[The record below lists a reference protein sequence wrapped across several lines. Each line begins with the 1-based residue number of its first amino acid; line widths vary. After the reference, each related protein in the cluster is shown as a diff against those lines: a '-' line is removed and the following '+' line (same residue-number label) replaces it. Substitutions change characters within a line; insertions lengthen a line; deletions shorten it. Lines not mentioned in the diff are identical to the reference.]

1 MLVRALPPIVLLAA
15 LLAGTAYANDS
26 AGPPTVVSVDFA
38 PVGQPL
44 LEDHLNSLVTVNIG
58 EPLNLRQVRESIQRL
73 FATGRYQPDIQ
84 VHSETVPGGVALT
97 FVAQPSWFVGEVQVE
112 GAEAPP
118 TSLQLINAAQLG
130 LGQLYLKEDVGF
142 AMQEMRRLLEDN
154 GFFVV
159 DIGATEVDHPETQQK
174 DITFT
179 VMPGE
184 RATMGA
190 IFLTGQEPDEKALLP
205 IEEVRRI
212 AGWAQGKPFTQRRL
226 QQGVSRL
233 QRYFRDERYW
243 QSTIRMAGR
252 DYDADTNECNLV
264 VDITRGPRVLV
275 RVEGAEI
282 SEKKLRRY
290 LPIYEEGVVDDDL
303 LAEGARNLRDYLQS
317 EGYFL
322 ASVSP
327 VVERERQDE
336 VLIVYEVDRGPRM
349 ELVHVAISG
358 NLFFDLET
366 ITERMLVQ
374 PKNIDVR
381 RGRLTDS
388 FLAQD
393 RLVILDLYRSNGLR
407 DAEVVCRKEPAY
419 QGNEEQMAVF
429 CDIREGGP
437 TLVSE
442 LSINGMEKL
451 SLDMF
456 DYRLAS
462 AAGQPFSEV
471 SVATDRD
478 LILAD
483 YYDSGYH
490 QAEFSWKQLPN
501 DDPNR
506 IELEYEIHE
515 GETLCF
521 REPIV
526 TGLRHTRPSLVDEQV
541 RIVPG
546 EPFSAN
552 AIFETQRR
560 LYDLGVFSKVDVG
573 LQNPNGEE
581 PSKNVLIQVEEGR
594 RWTAHIGGGAEF
606 ARIGGNT
613 ADVTSPVGNAT
624 FAPRVTF
631 EVTRLNVRGTGHTM
645 SLRTR
650 LSELQQRALFIYE
663 APRWTGS
670 EKWDMTISSLL
681 DTSRNVRTYSGT
693 RLEGAIQLRHRLSKP
708 STALYRFT
716 YRRTSID
723 EETLQITPPLIPL
736 TSQPVRVGL
745 LSGTYIQ
752 DRRDDSTDST
762 KGIFNT
768 VDLSLASGIW
778 ASEPDFV
785 RFLGRN
791 STYHKLGDTRIVLAR
806 TLQLGLMLPTGAFRI
821 LDPFSSTLRDSQP
834 DPRIPLSERFFAG
847 GPSSHRGF
855 PVNQAG
861 PRDPTTG
868 FPIGG
873 GAQFLNS
880 VELRFPLRWENMG
893 GVLFHDAGNVYSRP
907 SEISFGTT
915 QTPIVKDG
923 ETIGYEFDYMV
934 HAVGL
939 GVRYKTPI
947 GPIRLDVAYN
957 INPPQFIG
965 FEGTRDD
972 LLRGAGTITQQ
983 RIGRI
988 QFHFSLGQ
996 TF

>member
-1 MLVRALPPIVLLAA
+1 MRALPPIILLAA

-26 AGPPTVVSVDFA
+26 PKPPTVVSVEFSPDH
-38 PVGQPL
+38 QPL
-44 LEDHLNSLVTVNIG
+44 LEDHLNNLVTVNIG
-58 EPLNLRQVRESIQRL
+58 EPLDAKQVRKSIQRL

-84 VHSETVPGGVALT
+84 VRSETVPGGVALT
-97 FVAQPSWFVGEVQVE
+97 FVAQPSWFIGEVQVE

-118 TSLQLINAAQLG
+118 TSLQLVNAAQLD
-130 LGQLYLKEDVGF
+130 LGQLYLAEDVGF
-142 AMQEMRRLLEDN
+142 AMQEMRGLLEDN
-154 GFFVV
+154 GFFVA
-159 DIGATEVDHPETQQK
+159 DIRATEIDHPETQQK

-179 VMPGE
+179 VVPGD
-184 RATMGA
+184 RATIGD
-190 IFLTGQEPDEKALLP
+190 IFLTGQGPDEDAPLT
-205 IEEVRRI
+205 IEGVRRI

-226 QQGVSRL
+226 QQGIGRL
-233 QRYFRDERYW
+233 QKHFRDERYW
-243 QSTIRMAGR
+243 QSTVRMVGR
-252 DYDADTNECNLV
+252 DYDADTNEGNLV
-264 VDITRGPRVLV
+264 LDITRGPRVIV
-275 RVEGAEI
+275 RIEGAEV
-282 SEKKLRRY
+282 SEARLRRY

-303 LAEGARNLRDYLQS
+303 LEEGARNLRDYLQS

-327 VVERERQDE
+327 LVERERKDE
-336 VLIVYEVDRGPRM
+336 VLIAYKVERGPRM
-349 ELVHVAISG
+349 ELVRVGISG

-381 RGRLTDS
+381 RGRFTESL
-388 FLAQD
+388 LAQD

-407 DAEVVCRKEPAY
+407 DAEVVCRQEPAY
-419 QGNEEQMAVF
+419 EGNEEHMAVF
-429 CDIREGGP
+429 CDIHEGDL
-437 TLVSE
+437 TLVSD
-442 LSINGMEKL
+442 LAIKGMEKL
-451 SLDMF
+451 F
-456 DYRLAS
+456 PEAVQYRLAS
-462 AAGQPFSEV
+462 AAGQPFSQV

-490 QAEFSWKQLPN
+490 QAEFKWTRLPN
-501 DDPNR
+501 DDPNQV
-506 IELEYEIHE
+506 ELEYEIIE
-515 GETLCF
+515 GETLYF

-526 TGLRHTRPSLVDEQV
+526 AGLRNTRPSLVDEMVQ
-541 RIVPG
+541 IVPG

-552 AIFETQRR
+552 AMFETQRR

-573 LQNPNGEE
+573 LQNPNGDE

-594 RWTAHIGGGAEF
+594 RWTARIGGGAEF

-613 ADVTSPVGNAT
+613 ADVTSPVGNAA

-631 EVTRLNVRGTGHTM
+631 EVTRLNVRGIGHTM

-650 LSELQQRALFIYE
+650 LSQLQQRALFIYE

-716 YRRTSID
+716 YRRTSIN
-723 EETLQITPPLIPL
+723 EETLQITPLLIPL

-752 DRRDDSTDST
+752 DRRDDPTDST

-768 VDLSLASGIW
+768 VDLSLASGVW
-778 ASEPDFV
+778 ASEPDFIRV
-785 RFLGRN
+785 LGQN

-806 TLQLGLMLPTGAFRI
+806 TLQLGMMLPTGAFRN
-821 LDPFSSTLRDSQP
+821 LDPVSSTLSPSEP
-834 DPRIPLSERFFAG
+834 DPRIPLSERFFSG
-847 GPSSHRGF
+847 GANSHRGF

-873 GAQFLNS
+873 GSQFLNS

-907 SEISFGTT
+907 SEISFGRS
-915 QTPIVKDG
+915 QKPVIEDG
-923 ETIGYEFDYMV
+923 ETVGYEFDYMV

-947 GPIRLDVAYN
+947 GPVRLDLAYN
-957 INPPQFIG
+957 VNPPQFIG

-972 LLRGAGTITQQ
+972 LLLGAGTITQQ

>member
-1 MLVRALPPIVLLAA
+1 MRAIPPIVLLAA
-15 LLAGTAYANDS
+15 LLAGTAYANDPTQS
-26 AGPPTVVSVDFA
+26 PTVVSVGFL
-38 PVGQPL
+38 PVDQPL
-44 LEDHLNSLVTVNIG
+44 LDGHLNRLITVKVG
-58 EPLNLRQVRESIQRL
+58 EPLDPSQVRDSIKKL

-84 VHSETVPGGVALT
+84 VRSEDVPGGVALT
-97 FVAQPSWFVGEVQVE
+97 FVAQPSWFVGEVVVE

-118 TSLQLINAAQLG
+118 TSLQLINAAQLD
-130 LGQLYLKEDVGF
+130 LGQLYIEEDVGF
-142 AMQEMRRLLEDN
+142 AMQEMRRLLQDN
-154 GFFVV
+154 GFFLANITV
-159 DIGATEVDHPETQQK
+159 TEVEHPETRQK
-174 DITFT
+174 DIRFA
-179 VMPGE
+179 VKPGE
-184 RATMGA
+184 RATIGE
-190 IFLTGQEPDEKALLP
+190 IYLTGQEPDEEAPLP

-212 AGWAQGKPFTQRRL
+212 AGWSTGKPFTQRRL
-226 QQGVSRL
+226 QQGVGRL
-233 QRYFRDERYW
+233 QEYFRNERYW
-243 QSTIRMAGR
+243 QSTVRMVGR
-252 DYDADTNECNLV
+252 DFVADTNDGDLV

-327 VVERERQDE
+327 VLEREQQDE
-336 VLIVYEVDRGPRM
+336 VLIIYEVDRGPRQ
-349 ELVHVAISG
+349 ELVYVGISG
-358 NLFFDLET
+358 NQFFDLQT

-388 FLAQD
+388 LLDQD
-393 RLVILDLYRSNGLR
+393 RLVILDLYRSNGFR

-419 QGNEEQMAVF
+419 EGNEEQMAVF
-429 CDIREGGP
+429 CDIREGDM

-442 LSINGMEKL
+442 LTIKGMEKL

-490 QAEFSWKQLPN
+490 QAAFSWKRLPN

-506 IELEYEIHE
+506 VELEYEIHE
-515 GETLCF
+515 GETLYF

-526 TGLRHTRPSLVDEQV
+526 SGLRHTRPTLVDEQV
-541 RIVPG
+541 QIVPG
-546 EPFSAN
+546 DPFSAN
-552 AIFETQRR
+552 AMFETQRR

-573 LQNPNGEE
+573 LQNPSGEE
-581 PSKNVLIQVEEGR
+581 PAKNVLIQVEEGR
-594 RWTAHIGGGAEF
+594 RWTARVGGGAEF

-613 ADVTSPVGNAT
+613 GDVTSPVGNAS

-631 EVTRLNVRGTGHTM
+631 EVTRLNVRGIGHTM

-650 LSELQQRALFIYE
+650 LSQLQQRALFIYE

-670 EKWDMTISSLL
+670 EKWEMTISSLL

-723 EETLQITPPLIPL
+723 EQTLQITPLLIPL

-752 DRRDDSTDST
+752 DRRDDPTDST
-762 KGIFNT
+762 RGIFNT
-768 VDLSLASGIW
+768 VDLSFASGIW

-785 RFLGRN
+785 RFLGQN

-806 TLQLGLMLPTGAFRI
+806 TLQLGLMLPTGAFRTQ
-821 LDPFSSTLRDSQP
+821 DPLSANLGPSEP

-847 GPSSHRGF
+847 GSNSHRGF

-907 SEISFGTT
+907 SEITFSRT
-915 QTPIVKDG
+915 QHAVIEDG
-923 ETIGYEFDYMV
+923 ETVGYEFDYMV

-947 GPIRLDVAYN
+947 GPIRLDLAYN

-965 FEGTRDD
+965 FEGTRED

>member
-1 MLVRALPPIVLLAA
+1 MLVRAIPPIVLLAA
-15 LLAGTAYANDS
+15 LLAGTAYAED
-26 AGPPTVVSVDFA
+26 APKPPTVVSVEFSPLD
-38 PVGQPL
+38 QPL
-44 LEDHLNSLVTVNIG
+44 LEGHLNDLVSVEIG
-58 EPLNLRQVRESIQRL
+58 QPLDPGQVRESIQKL

-84 VHSETVPGGVALT
+84 VLQESVPGGVALT
-97 FVAQPSWFVGEVQVE
+97 FAAQPSWFIGEVQVV
-112 GAEAPP
+112 GADEPP
-118 TSLQLINAAQLG
+118 TSLQLINAAELD
-130 LGQLYLKEDVGF
+130 LGQLYLEEDVGI
-142 AMQEMRRLLEDN
+142 AIQEMRLLLQDN
-154 GFFVV
+154 GFFVAH
-159 DIGATEVDHPETQQK
+159 IETEEIEHPETQQK

-179 VMPGE
+179 ITPGE
-184 RATMGA
+184 RATIGE
-190 IFLTGQEPDEKALLP
+190 IFITGEESDLP
-205 IEEVRRI
+205 IEEIRRI
-212 AGWAQGKPFTQRRL
+212 AGWAKGKPFTQRRL
-226 QQGVSRL
+226 QRGVGRL
-233 QRYFRDERYW
+233 QEYFRAERYW
-243 QSTIRMAGR
+243 QSSVRMTGR
-252 DYDADTNECNLV
+252 DYDADSNEADLV
-264 VDITRGPRVLV
+264 VAVTRGPRVEV
-275 RVEGAEI
+275 RIEGAEI
-282 SEKKLRRY
+282 SETRLRRY
-290 LPIYEEGVVDDDL
+290 LPIYEEGVVDNDL
-303 LAEGARNLRDYLQS
+303 LTEGARNLRDYLQS

-327 VVERERQDE
+327 VVEREREDE
-336 VLIVYEVDRGPRM
+336 VLIVYEVERGPRM
-349 ELVHVAISG
+349 ELVHVGISG
-358 NLFFDLET
+358 NLFFDLGT
-366 ITERMLVQ
+366 ITERMVVQ

-381 RGRLTDS
+381 RGRFTDS
-388 FLAQD
+388 LLDQD

-419 QGNEEQMAVF
+419 LGNEEHMAVF
-429 CDIREGGP
+429 CDIYEGDL
-437 TLVSE
+437 TIVSD
-442 LSINGMEKL
+442 LTIKGMEKL
-451 SLDMF
+451 SQEQF
-456 DYRLAS
+456 EYRLAS
-462 AAGQPFSEV
+462 APGQPFSRV

-490 QAEFSWKQLPN
+490 QADFKWTRLPN
-501 DDPNR
+501 EDPNR
-506 IELEYEIHE
+506 VELEYEIIE
-515 GETLCF
+515 GETLYF
-521 REPIV
+521 RDAIV
-526 TGLRHTRPSLVDEQV
+526 SGLEHTRASLVEEQV
-541 RIVPG
+541 QIVPG

-552 AIFETQRR
+552 AMFETQRR

-573 LQNPNGEE
+573 LQNPNGDE
-581 PSKNVLIQVEEGR
+581 PAKNVLIQVEEGR
-594 RWTAHIGGGAEF
+594 RWTARVGGGAEF

-613 ADVTSPVGNAT
+613 ADVTSPLGEAA

-631 EVTRLNVRGTGHTM
+631 EVTRLNVRGIGHTM

-650 LSELQQRALFIYE
+650 LSQLQQRALFIYE

-693 RLEGAIQLRHRLSKP
+693 RLEGAVQLRHRLSKP

-723 EETLQITPPLIPL
+723 EETLQITPLLIPL

-752 DRRDDSTDST
+752 DRRDDPTDST
-762 KGIFNT
+762 RGIFNT
-768 VDLSLASGIW
+768 VDLSFASGIW

-785 RFLGRN
+785 RVLGQN

-806 TLQLGLMLPTGAFRI
+806 TLQMGLMLPTGAFRTQ
-821 LDPFSSTLRDSQP
+821 DPVSSSLAPSEP
-834 DPRIPLSERFFAG
+834 DPRIPLAERFFAG
-847 GPSSHRGF
+847 GANSHRGF

-907 SEISFGTT
+907 SEISFNRK
-915 QTPIVKDG
+915 QKPVIEDG
-923 ETIGYEFDYMV
+923 ETVGYEFDYMA

-947 GPIRLDVAYN
+947 GPVRLDAAYN
-957 INPPQFIG
+957 INPPLFIG
-965 FEGTRDD
+965 FQGTRED
-972 LLRGAGTITQQ
+972 LLRGAGTITRQ